1 MRQSNRRDALESQPA
16 PEMADLSILQLRTRY
31 SLASGGC
38 AAAVNPSWEGSAE
51 LVSAQ
56 PLEKWKVWL
65 TLVGKHTCAEQCNA
79 QHLYCPET
87 HTHVHTHTHTLDL
100 KFKPPSLS
108 QPHTHTHTHT
118 HTLYT
123 EPENQTSDADT
134 HMLTHPMHWTW
145 NSKLTLVGWARAATE
160 KRQWTKKLTQTKMC
174 ATGPCLEKRVWVE
187 KSEFLMYLGEQK
199 ESWRC
204 FGGRVFG
211 SCNIQ
216 WSSLSSHYVNGD
228 PEMAEE
234 AGEGANGLNS
244 CPSCEGAQ
252 SVCLWFWFW

>member
-1 MRQSNRRDALESQPA
+1 MHSTCTALRR
-16 PEMADLSILQLRTRY
+16 IHTY
-31 SLASGGC
+31 T
-38 AAAVNPSWEGSAE
+38 
-51 LVSAQ
+51 
-56 PLEKWKVWL
+56 L
-65 TLVGKHTCAEQCNA
+65 T
-79 QHLYCPET
+79 P
-87 HTHVHTHTHTLDL
+87 HTLDL
-100 KFKPPSLS
+100 KFKPPTHTHTHSPRPYTEPEIQTSLS
-108 QPHTHTHTHT
+108 LFLNHTHTHTHS

-216 WSSLSSHYVNGD
+216 WRSLSSHYVNGD